1 MRRNWTRHEL
11 ILAFSFYCQTP
22 FGKLHRLNPDIIKL
36 SKMIDRT
43 PNAVALKLVN
53 FSSLD
58 PELKKRGIK
67 GMGNYAKMDK
77 IIFDEFHDNW
87 EKLFLEAELLYEF
100 YKNKDRDT
108 SQEIYLYEPNRKI
121 GEEIITKTKRRI
133 NQNFFRKI
141 VLSNY
146 NENCAICSLNYVS
159 LLVASHIIPW
169 SKNKETRLNPHNGIC
184 LCSIHDK
191 AFDQGLISFDGE
203 FKVIISPQI
212 HKIKNNAINNYFI
225 NFNHREINFP
235 KKFYPSSDFLSYHR
249 NNIFIQSS

>member
-1 MRRNWTRHEL
+1 MRRYWTRNEL
-11 ILAFSFYCQTP
+11 ILTFNLYCRTP
-22 FGKLHRLNPDIIKL
+22 FGKLHSLNPDIIEL
-36 SKMIDRT
+36 SKIIDRT
-43 PNAVALKLVN
+43 PDAVTFKLVN

-67 GMGNYAKMDK
+67 GMGHHSKLDQA
-77 IIFDEFHDNW
+77 IFDEFHNNW
-87 EKLFLEAELLYEF
+87 EKLFFEAELLYEF
-100 YKNKDRDT
+100 FQNVSIDK
-108 SQEIYLYEPNRKI
+108 SEEINFSEPNQKI

-146 NENCAICSLNYVS
+146 NENCAICSLNHVS

-191 AFDQGLISFDGE
+191 AFDQGLISFDEE
-203 FKVIISPQI
+203 FKLIISPQI
-212 HKIKNNAINNYFI
+212 YKSKNNAINNYFI
-225 NFNHREINFP
+225 NFNHREINCP
-235 KKFYPSSDFLSYHR
+235 KKFYPSSNFLFYHR